1 MSSKRSALTSAAED
15 IPDRDVDGQP
25 HIKTLLSALER
36 LQNAH
41 AAPVSAVTTADR
53 QIAGYRAIVG
63 IQERR
68 IAEAEDVQKAV
79 ALGCCIQGKDE
90 AQKQWLDAESAIQ
103 DARRVLAQHRLAEPA
118 FVDLAKPPRAIAGN
132 HAAQIEDLNMGIAA
146 ARWEAKLALAEQQNG

>member
-15 IPDRDVDGQP
+15 IPDNKVDGLA
-25 HIKTLLSALER
+25 HLKTMLGS
-36 LQNAH
+36 LQKVQKAH
-41 AAPVSAVTTADR
+41 AIAVKQVTSADR
-53 QIAGYRAIVG
+53 NIAAYRAIVG

-79 ALGCCIQGKDE
+79 ALGCIQGKDE

-132 HAAQIEDLNMGIAA
+132 FAAQIEDLNMGIAA
-146 ARWEAKLALAEQQNG
+146 ARWAAKLALAEQQNG